1 MQFKK
6 LFISDSNYIDF
17 ENAKIVTEAREFT
30 LTETE
35 LYFLECLSSN
45 VNKLVRYEAISKYL
59 ARKKNSNGQIYDEDL
74 NNFSRESFRTLA
86 NHIRNYDK
94 NNIHIKSQRG
104 LGYILE
110 VPEYLIEKSQ
120 QNEQISITKPDLD
133 TNENKK
139 ELPPKRLHLTKKAKI
154 STTLISLVLIIT
166 IAIGTIFGI
175 TSNNSIKT
183 NPKYYHISISKPAL
197 ISENDINI
205 LEDRIKIFSNNS
217 KYSMDITET
226 KIELY
231 LPVAAFA
238 ENDVDYVLN
247 AYLIRPIELYAI
259 NSETNDLNE
268 NIHVSR
274 DDIEEVKV
282 LDGPIEGIDAA
293 EYGVGTENYKYF
305 SLKLNDSFV
314 AENESLIEEFGRNFL
329 LAQDISNEGFYY
341 YYTFPQNDGKTFYI
355 LNNDTSENF
364 VKLFEYNLTHE
375 CLSVNLNDYV
385 VDINSKTTWQDISS
399 TNTLGENQCNFD
411 DFQNGTIT
419 FSYLHY
425 GTLSDGEMMD
435 TERGL
440 KQRLDILGNK
450 YAFGT
455 YSGNDNVYYV
465 VKTTIDNINLPI
477 LNILSNSVSIKI
489 RGKLSEYE
497 LSNVDA
503 AVSSDSIS
511 FIQNDLDYYN
521 LFEKEDFEAFV
532 NSLNDSNE
540 ENIYIM
546 VNNMPLLSTNIG
558 NIDTGLG
565 QITFDKICHMEKGK
579 IIYSDITDEY
589 SYILNLLAESI
600 KNDNMES
607 LSLVQYQ
614 FNSGNNGKIPS
625 ENQFNLIYDFVDEE
639 LIGKIKE
646 ICPTAS
652 CGMEDLEL
660 YISLNLPIDD
670 NFVNNSLDLVKKIY
684 ETVDIDN
691 SILNGIT
698 IYLVEEND
706 SVMERGR
713 IFFNK
718 SLETSYSEGYIRVS
732 GIFVNG
738 RLEQYKNE
746 FQNAVT
752 NNEFL
757 KNFQQDSTSWTF
769 TAFNS

>member
-1 MQFKK
+1 M
-6 LFISDSNYIDF
+6 SVT
-17 ENAKIVTEAREFT
+17 NA
-30 LTETE
+30 
-35 LYFLECLSSN
+35 
-45 VNKLVRYEAISKYL
+45 
-59 ARKKNSNGQIYDEDL
+59 D
-74 NNFSRESFRTLA
+74 
-86 NHIRNYDK
+86 
-94 NNIHIKSQRG
+94 
-104 LGYILE
+104 
-110 VPEYLIEKSQ
+110 
-120 QNEQISITKPDLD
+120 
-133 TNENKK
+133 
-139 ELPPKRLHLTKKAKI
+139 
-154 STTLISLVLIIT
+154 
-166 IAIGTIFGI
+166 
-175 TSNNSIKT
+175 
-183 NPKYYHISISKPAL
+183 
-197 ISENDINI
+197 
-205 LEDRIKIFSNNS
+205 
-217 KYSMDITET
+217 
-226 KIELY
+226 
-231 LPVAAFA
+231 
-238 ENDVDYVLN
+238 
-247 AYLIRPIELYAI
+247 
-259 NSETNDLNE
+259 
-268 NIHVSR
+268 
-274 DDIEEVKV
+274 
-282 LDGPIEGIDAA
+282 
-293 EYGVGTENYKYF
+293 
-305 SLKLNDSFV
+305 
-314 AENESLIEEFGRNFL
+314 
-329 LAQDISNEGFYY
+329 
-341 YYTFPQNDGKTFYI
+341 KTFYI

-646 ICPTAS
+646 ICPTAN